1 MNNINLIPLKEY
13 LTLLER
19 RPSGEYI
26 TYSIRQDDE
35 GCLGFYFKTAQDR
48 DRVIQYLLEHGV
60 ENIQP
65 HGQMIWGTFPRTV
78 NVDES
83 LARGEWVWDDWA

>member
-1 MNNINLIPLKEY
+1 MENVVLVPLEEY
-13 LTLLER
+13 LTQLER
-19 RPSGEYI
+19 ELSGEYI
-26 TYSIRQDDE
+26 TYTIRQDGE
-35 GCLGFYFKTAQDR
+35 ECLGFQLKSTQDR

-65 HGQMIWGTFPRTV
+65 GGRTIWGTSPRTM

-83 LARGEWVWDDWA
+83 LARGEWVWDDWV